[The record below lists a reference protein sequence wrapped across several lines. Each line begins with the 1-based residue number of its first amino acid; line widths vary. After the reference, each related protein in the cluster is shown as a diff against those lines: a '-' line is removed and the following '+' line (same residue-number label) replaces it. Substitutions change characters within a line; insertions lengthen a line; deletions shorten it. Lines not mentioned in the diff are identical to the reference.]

1 MAKPLIILVTGAPA
15 SGKTTLSRRLA
26 TNLRLPLIAR
36 DDVKETLFN
45 TLGWSTVE
53 WSQKLGHASFE
64 LMYLMIEKLLSV
76 GVSHMID
83 CNFDPEYATERWLDF
98 SYRYPFEPFQ
108 IICRTQDAVL
118 LQRYAARIKSGERHP
133 GHIDRLRMGE
143 LDPAEIARRYV
154 PMPIGGQST
163 LLDTTDFTDAHYDA
177 LLAQI
182 RSLAFFQ
189 SRDGS

>member
-1 MAKPLIILVTGAPA
+1 MTKLLVILVTGAPA

-26 TNLRLPLIAR
+26 TDLRLPLIAR
-36 DDVKETLFN
+36 DDFKETLFN

-53 WSQKLGHASFE
+53 WSQKLGNASFE
-64 LMYLMIEKLLSV
+64 LMYLMVEKLLSV
-76 GVSHMID
+76 GVSHIVD
-83 CNFDPEYATERWLDF
+83 CNFDPEYATDRWLDF
-98 SYRYPFEPFQ
+98 SHRYPFEPFQ

-118 LQRYAARIKSGERHP
+118 LQRYIARIESGERHP

-143 LDPAEIARRYV
+143 FDPNEVRRRYV
-154 PMPIGGQST
+154 PMQVGGQST
-163 LLDTTDFTDAHYDA
+163 FLDTTEFTDALYEE

-182 RSLAFFQ
+182 RALEFFQ